1 MSFYKIR
8 PRAGTKA
15 QWERANTVLG
25 EREIGFEI
33 PDDGVGSGQVRM
45 KMGDGTTPWKNLKYA
60 IVTESDITLT
70 WTEWKSCGKNG
81 CNVELWYRYCESA
94 KLMEIR
100 WDGTVNKTVTFNTMG
115 FMWEGF
121 PTDKAPKHN
130 TFVPAQ
136 TQSNDLTIRFY
147 PTTGDITA
155 NHWTIVSM
163 HANANVSTA
172 YVCGTFM
179 YSYA

>member
-45 KMGDGTTPWKNLKYA
+45 KMGDGSTPWKNLNYA
-60 IVTESDITLT
+60 IVTGSDTLSS
-70 WTEWKSCGKNG
+70 WSKWISCGKNA
-81 CNVELWYRYCESA
+81 CNVELFYRYNESL
-94 KLMEIR
+94 KLVELK
-100 WDGTVNKTVTFNTMG
+100 WDGMVNATIANNTMG
-115 FMWEGF
+115 YMWEGF
-121 PTDKAPKHN
+121 PTDKSPKGN
-130 TFVPAQ
+130 MFIPVQ
-136 TQSNDLTIRFY
+136 TQSNDLTLRFY
-147 PTTGDITA
+147 PETSDITK
-155 NHWTIVSM
+155 NHWTLTAM
-163 HANANVSTA
+163 HGSVTTA
-172 YVCGTFM
+172 YVCGKFI

>member
-45 KMGDGTTPWKNLKYA
+45 KMGDGSTPWKNLKYA
-60 IVTESDITLT
+60 VVTGSDTLSP
-70 WTEWKSCGKNG
+70 WSEWISCGKNG
-81 CNVELWYRYCESA
+81 CNVELWYRYNDSLKLCEL
-94 KLMEIR
+94 K
-100 WDGTVNKTVTFNTMG
+100 WDGSINKTIIGNTCG
-115 FMWEGF
+115 YMWEGF
-121 PTDKAPKHN
+121 PLDKSPKN
-130 TFVPAQ
+130 NMFIPVQ
-136 TQSNDLTIRFY
+136 TQSNDLTLRFF
-147 PTTGDITA
+147 PIAEDMTA
-155 NHWTIVSM
+155 NHWTLTSM
-163 HANANVSTA
+163 HNSANVSTA
-172 YVCGTFM
+172 YVCGKYT

>member
-33 PDDGVGSGQVRM
+33 PDDGVGEGQVRM
-45 KMGDGTTPWKNLKYA
+45 KMGDGSTAWKDLKYA
-60 IVTESDITLT
+60 IVTGNDTLSPWSD
-70 WTEWKSCGKNG
+70 WVSCGRNG
-81 CNVELWYRYCESA
+81 CHIELWYRYNDSMKLCEL
-94 KLMEIR
+94 K
-100 WDGTVNKTVTFNTMG
+100 WDGNVKGTIYSNTMG

-121 PTDKAPKHN
+121 PLDKAPKKN
-130 TFVPAQ
+130 MFIPVQ
-136 TQSNDLTIRFY
+136 TQSNDLTLRFF
-147 PTTGDITA
+147 PVTNDATA
-155 NHWTIVSM
+155 NHWTLTSM
-163 HANANVSTA
+163 HDNANVSNA
-172 YVCGTFM
+172 YVSGSFI